1 MKLNRLLEITND
13 LERCGLCLIVGC
25 ECECCDTERITAND
39 LRKYYREIRKVL
51 TENANLHEK
60 LEQEYIDGA
69 KYAIYEIMKESDI
82 PGSQAIRDSG
92 GTIDMMCAAV
102 ADKIRAALEDE

>member
-13 LERCGLCLIVGC
+13 LERCGLCLIVG
-25 ECECCDTERITAND
+25 CECCDTERITAND

-60 LEQEYIDGA
+60 LEQKYIDGA
-69 KYAIYEIMKESDI
+69 KYEIMKESDI